1 MRRASE
7 EARGFADVGGDPLDE
22 LDGADESEG
31 VVLLAR
37 RETLLKS
44 IIQLSSRGDGLPFSV
59 GIS

>member
-37 RETLLKS
+37 RETLL
-44 IIQLSSRGDGLPFSV
+44 
-59 GIS
+59 